1 LLCFFVFLFFY
12 SHSGKEYDIKI
23 SYEKANQIQYA
34 WRNRVGR
41 NQLRALKE
49 CYDVQLKESSAKICQ
64 QHIRGKLARMNYK
77 VSKNQ
82 KEREISMAIRIQ
94 SNWRASKERKN
105 YSQIQLE
112 KAAKMEEKAAIC
124 IQCAWRSKKA
134 RKKVN
139 KYVHH

>member
-1 LLCFFVFLFFY
+1 
-12 SHSGKEYDIKI
+12 
-23 SYEKANQIQYA
+23 
-34 WRNRVGR
+34 
-41 NQLRALKE
+41 
-49 CYDVQLKESSAKICQ
+49 
-64 QHIRGKLARMNYK
+64 MNYK
-77 VSKNQ
+77 VSKNK

-105 YSQIQLE
+105 YSQIQLK

-139 KYVHH
+139 KYVRH